1 MKTISWVAF
10 NIKIST
16 YLPTYLPTYVWYP
29 PTYKMTEIVISVF
42 METVATVGLF
52 RVKKSLREWVQ
63 GHFNFSS

>member
-16 YLPTYLPTYVWYP
+16 YLPTYLWYP

-42 METVATVGLF
+42 METVTRVGLL

-63 GHFNFSS
+63 SHFNFSS